1 MWRKQ
6 EGVPNSLTMY
16 LVFSDGSEVLVIYD
30 EGTSCFV
37 VKSESLQGI
46 NGSLD
51 ILRTEYGD
59 IRVSSVEVV
68 DKTRRRTFMHLYLKE
83 EDLDSV
89 SAGSDSSRSPCTSE
103 CSLAED
109 SDSIDDDSGDDS
121 IDEYDPVD
129 EEDGSCT
136 SMTDDDLEEE
146 PSEMDYSSD
155 DAEESE
161 LTDHFGGSID
171 EITLMQLNQHG
182 SWY

>member
-1 MWRKQ
+1 
-6 EGVPNSLTMY
+6 MY

-30 EGTSCFV
+30 EDTSCFV

-46 NGSLD
+46 DGSLD

-68 DKTRRRTFMHLYLKE
+68 DKTRRRTFMHLNLKE
-83 EDLDSV
+83 EDLDDM

-109 SDSIDDDSGDDS
+109 SDSVDDGDDDSVDS
-121 IDEYDPVD
+121 YPVE
-129 EEDGSCT
+129 EEDGSGT

-146 PSEMDYSSD
+146 PSEVDGSSD

-161 LTDHFGGSID
+161 MTDHFGGSLD
-171 EITLMQLNQHG
+171 EYTLMQLKAHG